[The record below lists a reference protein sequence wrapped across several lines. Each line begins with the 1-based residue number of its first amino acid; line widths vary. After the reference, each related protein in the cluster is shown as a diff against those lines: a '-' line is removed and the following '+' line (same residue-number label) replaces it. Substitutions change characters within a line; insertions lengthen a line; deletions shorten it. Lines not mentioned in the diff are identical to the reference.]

1 MYKITLLK
9 TGHINCA
16 DSVIYK
22 NGSADTTTL
31 IGCHAFLLEKQDRY
45 FLIDTGIENIDI
57 VNKTKSSVSD
67 WERFDDEF
75 SISKN
80 LDRLGID
87 CRKIEK
93 VFITHA
99 HYDHISGIVHF
110 KNADIYMTK
119 KEYEELYSADN
130 KLKEYLDGVKKF
142 LKDKNVITFE
152 NELQVEDIT
161 LKLCGGHTDG
171 SMNVFVDNY
180 LFTGDNV
187 FVHDNLK
194 KGIPTGYTGDRK
206 TTDKLFED
214 YLKFD
219 GKIITSHDFLEVI

>member
-1 MYKITLLK
+1 
-9 TGHINCA
+9 
-16 DSVIYK
+16 
-22 NGSADTTTL
+22 
-31 IGCHAFLLEKQDRY
+31 
-45 FLIDTGIENIDI
+45 
-57 VNKTKSSVSD
+57 
-67 WERFDDEF
+67 
-75 SISKN
+75 
-80 LDRLGID
+80 
-87 CRKIEK
+87 
-93 VFITHA
+93 
-99 HYDHISGIVHF
+99 
-110 KNADIYMTK
+110 MTK
-119 KEYEELYSADN
+119 KEYEALYSPDN
-130 KLKEYLDGVKKF
+130 KLKKYLDGVKKF